1 MEWTIDDENLIRLE
15 RSPPSRTA
23 GRSPRS
29 SYPASLS
36 PLRGKV
42 GALVRNMKNPP
53 SAAGLSFRRHLGGV
67 QLFWKDARWTHS
79 HLVLESFNPLFKSVK
94 TMYLVF
100 NRLQMVLEL
109 GLHIR

>member
-1 MEWTIDDENLIRLE
+1 MTKNGYSDYRVEWTIDDENLIRL
-15 RSPPSRTA
+15 RGTWA
-23 GRSPRS
+23 GS
-29 SYPASLS
+29 
-36 PLRGKV
+36 
-42 GALVRNMKNPP
+42 N
-53 SAAGLSFRRHLGGV
+53 F
-67 QLFWKDARWTHS
+67 FWKDARWTHS